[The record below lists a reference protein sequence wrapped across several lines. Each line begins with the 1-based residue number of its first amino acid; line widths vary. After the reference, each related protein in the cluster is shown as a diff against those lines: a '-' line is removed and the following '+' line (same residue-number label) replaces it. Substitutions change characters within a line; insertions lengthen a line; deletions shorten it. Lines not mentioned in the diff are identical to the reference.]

1 LHDDFPIGECVLE
14 LRRSKTLMPNL
25 GHRRS
30 RVRRGHIAVIEMPAW
45 ERQDMSD
52 QGHIV
57 VVDDE
62 KDVRET
68 FGEYLESRGYEVSLA
83 ESGAALR
90 ECVAR
95 KAPDLVLLDL
105 NLPGED
111 GLSLARFLRE
121 ETDSAFI
128 MVTAA
133 DDTID
138 RVIGLELGADDYVG
152 KPVDLRE
159 LAARV
164 KTVLRRSAK
173 AAPIATP
180 DAGDVR
186 KVAFGNFVLDLDGH
200 ELTDRNGANVE
211 LTTMEFDLL
220 AAFVERPNRV
230 LTRDQLLD
238 MAHHRRWDPYD
249 RSIDIRIARLRRKI
263 ERDPQKPE
271 IIKTVRGA
279 GYIFIPDGKG
289 PDI

>member
-1 LHDDFPIGECVLE
+1 
-14 LRRSKTLMPNL
+14 M
-25 GHRRS
+25 
-30 RVRRGHIAVIEMPAW
+30 VRRDGPGLGWTVIGVPAW
-45 ERQDMSD
+45 ERQDMSE
-52 QGHIV
+52 QEHIV

-62 KDVRET
+62 QDVRDT
-68 FGEYLESRGYEVSLA
+68 FGEYLSGRGYDVSLV

-90 ECVAR
+90 ACLAEKPA
-95 KAPDLVLLDL
+95 DLVLLDL

-121 ETDSAFI
+121 ETEAAFI

-133 DDTID
+133 DDTVD

-164 KTVLRRSAK
+164 KTVLRRSGR
-173 AAPIATP
+173 PEIARPET
-180 DAGDVR
+180 GDVR
-186 KVAFGNFVLDLDGH
+186 KVAFGSFVLDLDGH
-200 ELTDRNGANVE
+200 ELRDGNGEIVE

-220 AAFVERPNRV
+220 AAFVEHPNRV
-230 LTRDQLLD
+230 LSRDQLLE
-238 MAHHRRWDPYD
+238 MAHHRRWDPFD

-279 GYIFIPDGKG
+279 GYIFLPDGKG
-289 PDI
+289 PDL

>member
-1 LHDDFPIGECVLE
+1 
-14 LRRSKTLMPNL
+14 
-25 GHRRS
+25 
-30 RVRRGHIAVIEMPAW
+30 
-45 ERQDMSD
+45 MSD

-62 KDVRET
+62 QDVRET
-68 FGEYLESRGYEVSLA
+68 FGEYLASRGYEVSLA

-90 ECVAR
+90 ACVAQ

-105 NLPGED
+105 NMPGED

-133 DDTID
+133 DDTVD

-164 KTVLRRSAK
+164 KTVLRRSGRDQAIGK
-173 AAPIATP
+173 P

-200 ELTDRNGANVE
+200 ELTDRDGAVVE

-220 AAFVERPNRV
+220 VAFVERPNRV

-249 RSIDIRIARLRRKI
+249 RSIYIRIARLRRKI
-263 ERDPQKPE
+263 EDDPTKPRV
-271 IIKTVRGA
+271 IKTVRGA
-279 GYIFIPDGKG
+279 GYIFVPGGD
-289 PDI
+289 

>member
-1 LHDDFPIGECVLE
+1 MNPLLARAEPVVKFRETYAPPQ
-14 LRRSKTLMPNL
+14 TA
-25 GHRRS
+25 
-30 RVRRGHIAVIEMPAW
+30 RGCGAW
-45 ERQDMSD
+45 EKPVGDRLGMSERE
-52 QGHIV
+52 HII

-62 KDVRET
+62 ADVRET
-68 FGEYLESRGYEVSLA
+68 FGEYLSLRGYEVSLA

-90 ECVAR
+90 ACVER
-95 KAPDLVLLDL
+95 KPADLVLLDL

-111 GLSLARFLRE
+111 GLTLARYLRE
-121 ETDSAFI
+121 ETDAAII

-133 DDTID
+133 DEAVD

-152 KPVDLRE
+152 KPCDLRE

-164 KTVLRRSAK
+164 KSVLRRSGRPEPVKVAGG
-173 AAPIATP
+173 AT
-180 DAGDVR
+180 R
-186 KVAFGNFVLDLDGH
+186 RVAFGSFVLDVDGH
-200 ELTDRNGANVE
+200 ELYASDGSLVE

-220 AAFVERPNRV
+220 AAFVGHPNRV

-238 MAHHRRWDPYD
+238 MAHHRRWDPFD

-279 GYIFIPDGKG
+279 GYIFIPNGQS
-289 PDI
+289 PER

>member
-1 LHDDFPIGECVLE
+1 
-14 LRRSKTLMPNL
+14 MN
-25 GHRRS
+25 
-30 RVRRGHIAVIEMPAW
+30 
-45 ERQDMSD
+45 D

-57 VVDDE
+57 IVDDE

-68 FGEYLESRGYEVSLA
+68 FGEYLSGRGYNVSLA
-83 ESGAALR
+83 DSGAALR
-90 ECVAR
+90 DCIANGN
-95 KAPDLVLLDL
+95 PDLVLLDL

-111 GLSLARFLRE
+111 GLSLARYLRE
-121 ETDSAFI
+121 ETDLAFI

-133 DDTID
+133 DDAVD
-138 RVIGLELGADDYVG
+138 RVIGLELGADDYIG

-159 LAARV
+159 LAARI
-164 KTVLRRSAK
+164 KTVLRRFSQRGVGR
-173 AAPIATP
+173 PE
-180 DAGDVR
+180 AGNVN
-186 KVAFGNFVLDLDGH
+186 KIAFGSYVLDLDGH
-200 ELTDRNGANVE
+200 ELTDQDGDVVE

-220 AAFVERPNRV
+220 SAFVDHPNRV

-289 PDI
+289 PDL